1 VRTTYL
7 ALAGLHKST
16 PVLYGGSVSTPTVD
30 DTAAVGTVDDEVI
43 SHNINSVFVCE
54 ITICFI
60 RLS

>member
-30 DTAAVGTVDDEVI
+30 DTAAVGSVDDEVI
-43 SHNINSVFVCE
+43 GHNINSVFG
-54 ITICFI
+54 
-60 RLS
+60 L